1 MTLAPGDALGPYEIV
16 SRIGSGGMAEVYK
29 ARDTRL
35 DRTVA
40 IKILKGEFSERF
52 QQEARAVSALNHPN
66 ICTLYDVGQH
76 EGTPYLV
83 MEFVDGAPLEGP
95 VPLREALRLAI
106 QMADALDHAHR
117 RGIYHR
123 DLKPGNI
130 MVNKSDAKLLDFG
143 LAKITRTGSAF
154 VEVDSTRTIQLTRE
168 GMVVGTQAYMPP
180 ELWHGAEADA
190 RSDIFSFGMVLY
202 EMLTG
207 RRPFDGAAPSA
218 LLTAILT
225 ADPPPASTIEPTIPA
240 ALDRLVSR
248 CLAKDPD
255 QRWQTAAD
263 LREELRWIAEPSTLT
278 GTSFLRPSPRRTQAR
293 WWVLLAALAV
303 AVMAVLVVLWRRPQT
318 NARELPQRRFAF
330 AKDQQPAN
338 PRISPEGRHIV
349 YQAGPAGRCAIRVQ
363 DLNRDE
369 PREIVSL
376 GPHALPFWSPGSDS
390 IGFFAETELKRVSV
404 HGGAAVTVCKLP
416 SEVVGGA
423 AWSNDGRSIVFASG
437 SPVRIYQAPAQGGV
451 PTLLVRPDQSEVS
464 QNFVDP
470 HFLPEN
476 PDSRFLLFCIGG
488 ASRLY
493 RLVLQDLAS
502 GRRVSLGP
510 GRRPAYSRTGHIVY
524 ENRDALWALAFSTA
538 RMESSSAPFPVQG
551 NAEYPSVSADGTLTY
566 IGGRGSGP
574 DHLVWKDRSGRRL
587 GSLGQPQDRIFTP
600 MLSPDGS
607 RVAVWGREG
616 DSDDIWIHD
625 AARNLKIR
633 VTSEPAWEDRPVW
646 LPDGRRLAFASNRSG
661 NADIFIQS
669 PGGDAEQLL
678 SGEQAQYPEHWSPD
692 GRYLLCDFIGERRRD
707 IWYLRQAE
715 GGAKY
720 EAVPFLVTE
729 FDEGEPN
736 FSPDARFVA
745 YSSDESGRREVYIR
759 SFPGG
764 DFKVQAST
772 SGGSQPRWRGD
783 GRELFYVE
791 GETLM
796 AVPVTPAPGAK
807 AEVGAALRLFEHSG
821 IARRPGQQYDVSR
834 DGERFVVIEPTGG
847 PPAPTIRLV
856 QNWFVAFQ

>member
-1 MTLAPGDALGPYEIV
+1 MSLEPGDALGPYEIV
-16 SRIGSGGMAEVYK
+16 GRIGSGGMAEVYK

-52 QQEARAVSALNHPN
+52 QREARAISALNHPN

-76 EGTPYLV
+76 NATPYLV
-83 MEFVDGAPLEGP
+83 MEYVEGRPLEGP
-95 VPLREALRLAI
+95 LPLREALRLAV

-123 DLKPGNI
+123 DLKPANI
-130 MVNKSDAKLLDFG
+130 MVNKSEAKLLDFG
-143 LAKITRTGSAF
+143 LAKITRTDSAI
-154 VEVDSTRTIQLTRE
+154 VEAESTRTIQLTRE
-168 GMVVGTQAYMPP
+168 GMVVGTPAYMPP
-180 ELWHGAEADA
+180 ELWQGQEADP

-207 RRPFDGAAPSA
+207 RRPFDETAPSA

-225 ADPPPASTIEPTIPA
+225 IDPPPASSLDPAIPP
-240 ALDRLVSR
+240 ALDRLVGR

-263 LREELRWIAEPSTLT
+263 LREELRWIAAPSTLT
-278 GTSFLRPSPRRTQAR
+278 ATTGLRPVPRRAR
-293 WWVLLAALAV
+293 AGWWVLLAAVAV
-303 AVMAVLVVLWRRPQT
+303 AVLAVLVLWGQQRKAAQ
-318 NARELPQRRFAF
+318 ELPLRRFAF

-338 PRISPEGRHIV
+338 PRISPDGRHIA
-349 YQAGPAGRCAIRVQ
+349 YQAGPAGRCSIRVQ
-363 DLNRDE
+363 DLDRDE
-369 PREIVSL
+369 PREVVPL

-423 AWSNDGRSIVFASG
+423 AWSGDGRSIAFASG
-437 SPVRIYQAPAQGGV
+437 SPVRIYEVPAQGGA
-451 PTLLVRPDQSEVS
+451 PKLLVKPELSEAS

-470 HFLPEN
+470 HFLPGD
-476 PDSRFLLFCIGG
+476 PGSRLLFFALGG

-493 RLVLQDLAS
+493 RIVLQDLTTGKRA
-502 GRRVSLGP
+502 SLGP
-510 GRRPAYSRTGHIVY
+510 GRRPAYSPTGHIVY
-524 ENRDALWALAFSTA
+524 ENRDALWALGFSVA
-538 RMESSSAPFPVQG
+538 SMAANGAPFPVQG
-551 NAEYPSVSADGTLTY
+551 NAEYPSVSADGTLAY

-574 DHLVWKDRSGRRL
+574 DHLVWKDRSGLKL
-587 GSLGQPQDRIFTP
+587 GSIGQPQDRIFTP

-616 DSDDIWIHD
+616 DSDDIWIHETE
-625 AARNLKIR
+625 RNLKIR
-633 VTSEPAWEDRPVW
+633 VTSDPAWEDRPVW
-646 LPDGRRLAFASNRSG
+646 LPDGSTLAFASNRNG
-661 NADIFIQS
+661 NADIFVQAA
-669 PGGDAEQLL
+669 GGEAEPLL
-678 SGEQAQYPEHWSPD
+678 SGEQAQYPEQWSPD
-692 GRYLLCDFIGERRRD
+692 GRYLLCDFIGDRRRD
-707 IWYLRQAE
+707 IWYLHRAE
-715 GGAKY
+715 GKPKY
-720 EAVPFLVTE
+720 EAVPFVVTE

-736 FSPDARFVA
+736 FSPDGRFVA
-745 YSSDESGRREVYIR
+745 YSSDESGRREIYIR
-759 SFPGG
+759 SFPAGS
-764 DFKVQAST
+764 FKVQVST

-796 AVPVTPAPGAK
+796 AAPVNPAPGGRLT
-807 AEVGAALRLFEHSG
+807 VGPAQRLFEHSG

-834 DGERFVVIEPTGG
+834 DGQRFVVIEPTGG

-856 QNWFVAFQ
+856 QNWFVAFR